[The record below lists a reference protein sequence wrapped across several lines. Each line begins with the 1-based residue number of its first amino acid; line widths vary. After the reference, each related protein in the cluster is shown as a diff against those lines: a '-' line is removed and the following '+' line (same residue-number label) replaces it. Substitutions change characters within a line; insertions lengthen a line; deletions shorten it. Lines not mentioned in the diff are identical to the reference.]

1 VLPLHAVQGS
11 AVPCFWLGNRT
22 CKQTGVFACL
32 LACLFVLGC
41 GCKGI
46 YSAPSSF
53 WLGSAGWWCILAF
66 SAWLTRW
73 LPACFVIAAICPIV
87 LVLSAFAWVG
97 FSALVVFVPVP
108 FLGFSRPAGGSSS
121 RLVPLV
127 PFLFL
132 FLFLLPSVWVLVVA
146 VFLLWFSNFYFGGS
160 ALWWWRVWWC
170 GVVFSSSF
178 LFPS

>member
-1 VLPLHAVQGS
+1 VVLS
-11 AVPCFWLGNRT
+11 
-22 CKQTGVFACL
+22 
-32 LACLFVLGC
+32 CLFVE
-41 GCKGI
+41 
-46 YSAPSSF
+46 
-53 WLGSAGWWCILAF
+53 
-66 SAWLTRW
+66 TRW

-160 ALWWWRVWWC
+160 ALWWWRVVVVWC
-170 GVVFSSSF
+170 CVFF
-178 LFPS
+178 LFPFSFLRVEGGGGWVAILLSNPKVSSGKLHLRFEGQEDKPFPFGSGV